1 MKRAFKNFAH
11 MRIIISEL
19 QRIPMKVLNYH
30 EIKFTVYAFFTVLFL
45 TTSCQKEEF
54 IYNFPETGKLLV
66 SVSLENRDRE
76 YFTEFKYDSL
86 NRIIEI
92 LEFHDGEQIRQESFI
107 YNKQGHLIEKNSGT
121 FKYSYKYNVKDQL
134 IEQNTHFTPEKG
146 KWEWD
151 VKTEYKYKSGR
162 ITRGIVYPRK
172 YVGIENSGE
181 AEELSYISYRYDL
194 NGNTV
199 EQNSGYGKF
208 EFKYDTKINPLA
220 EHGIQTIYGY
230 SFVHTLQPVARQVN
244 NPVYCYSEN
253 QAMSTS
259 PPEYE
264 ISYKYDSGG
273 LPLKA
278 EIKNVHYPE
287 QETIFVDYGYQPKN

>member
-11 MRIIISEL
+11 MRIIVSEL
-19 QRIPMKVLNYH
+19 RRIPLKVLNYH
-30 EIKFTVYAFFTVLFL
+30 EIKYTVYAFFAVLFL
-45 TTSCQKEEF
+45 TTSCQKEDF
-54 IYNFPETGKLLV
+54 NYNFPETSKLLV
-66 SVSLENRDRE
+66 SVTLENRNRE

-107 YNKQGHLIEKNSGT
+107 YDKKGHLIEKNSGVH
-121 FKYSYKYNVKDQL
+121 KYSYKYNVKDQL

-162 ITRGIVYPRK
+162 IARGIVYPRK

-181 AEELSYISYRYDL
+181 AEELGYISYRYDST
-194 NGNTV
+194 GNTV
-199 EQNSGYGKF
+199 EQNSGSGKF
-208 EFKYDTKINPLA
+208 DFKYDTKINPLA

-230 SFVHTLQPVARQVN
+230 SFVHTLQPDVKQVN
-244 NPVYCYSEN
+244 NPVYNYTEIGI
-253 QAMSTS
+253 MSS
-259 PPEYE
+259 LPPKYE
-264 ISYKYDSGG
+264 ISYEYG
-273 LPLKA
+273 LDDMPIKA
-278 EIKNVHYPE
+278 EIKNVRYPE
-287 QETIFVDYGYQPKN
+287 QETIFVDYGYKPKN